1 MSPLCDPRTP
11 RSVQTYWETGACL
24 NQKGAVPLS
33 DFTTVTLIDKPGHR
47 YNSRFR
53 INTVTM
59 AAAGARGSSGK
70 TDLTYILASDTE
82 TDRDAWV
89 SAIEEVIE
97 AKKAF
102 LANS

>member
-1 MSPLCDPRTP
+1 
-11 RSVQTYWETGACL
+11 
-24 NQKGAVPLS
+24 
-33 DFTTVTLIDKPGHR
+33 
-47 YNSRFR
+47 
-53 INTVTM
+53 M